1 MAGVDGLR
9 RAVASSRRQDPKLTE
24 RRMKALVF
32 EPHASGHRLNYV
44 AVVLEAIGSL
54 CPSVVFGTTKAV
66 LDSVEF
72 AEALAPMQGFDVS
85 APVSGP
91 LTSRQA
97 AHFLLR
103 LEREHQPD
111 VTLIPTADGIA
122 QWLGW
127 NRLLRLGLGSRQPPR
142 VMLLMRGHNYLR
154 PSAAP
159 NLALKRLLS
168 AIGLRLSGART
179 LLALD
184 DELFE
189 LLRKVPLKA
198 EVVRIPEVPP
208 APVVIAREPA
218 RESLGI
224 SDQAFVVGF
233 FGRRDKRKGFDLLI
247 NALRVT
253 TDPSI
258 HLLVMGKASD
268 ETTDL
273 FQRFRSQPAWAH
285 RITSYERF
293 VSREELNQGMA
304 ACDVVALPYREQEGS
319 SGILTEAAA
328 AYRYVLAAD
337 GGWIAR
343 TIREHHLGAV
353 TNPYSCSTFATAI
366 QNAIATAHNLQ
377 HMDARRKFLAFNRLD
392 NVLEVWRNAAM
403 QATHV
408 RSRVSPS

>member
-1 MAGVDGLR
+1 
-9 RAVASSRRQDPKLTE
+9 
-24 RRMKALVF
+24 MKALVF

-44 AVVLEAIGSL
+44 AVVLEALGSL
-54 CPSVVFGTTKAV
+54 CPAVVFGTTKAV

-72 AEALAPMQGFDVS
+72 AEALAPMQGFEVS

-97 AHFLLR
+97 AKLLLD

-111 VTLIPTADGIA
+111 VTVVPTADGIA

-127 NRLLRLGLGSRQPPR
+127 NRVLRLGLGRRQPPR

-168 AIGLRLSGART
+168 AIGLRLSGAHT

-184 DELFE
+184 DELFG
-189 LLRKVPLKA
+189 LLLKLPLTA

-208 APVVIAREPA
+208 APIGITREAARLA
-218 RESLGI
+218 LGI
-224 SDQAFVVGF
+224 SGKAVVVGF

-247 NALRVT
+247 DALQAT

-258 HLLVMGKASD
+258 HLLVMGKEAD
-268 ETTDL
+268 ETTEL
-273 FQRFRSQPAWAH
+273 FRRFRSQPAWAH
-285 RITSYERF
+285 RITSHESF
-293 VSREELNQGMA
+293 VSREQFNQGMA
-304 ACDVVALPYREQEGS
+304 ACDVVALPYREQERS

-328 AYRYVLAAD
+328 ACKYVLAAD

-343 TIREHHLGAV
+343 TIREYELGSVADATEPLSFASGIEQAIRVAPTFRHGSAGLEFLCFNSLDRV
-353 TNPYSCSTFATAI
+353 TGVWLNAIREATNCLRPPATRGSATA
-366 QNAIATAHNLQ
+366 AS
-377 HMDARRKFLAFNRLD
+377 RLP
-392 NVLEVWRNAAM
+392 V
-403 QATHV
+403 
-408 RSRVSPS
+408 P